1 MAENTPLEETPMI
14 ELVAAAV
21 PVAHQ
26 PAQFET
32 LMAFGAGAVTLL
44 LFAYAHERISPNC
57 ALLCAVGCLMAAAYG
72 FIQGAW
78 PLGIA
83 QVVWAVSAVRRWR
96 SALRRRHLRRER
108 RRRAAT
114 RSDEDAKAL
123 ETALESRLSRMFG
136 P

>member
-1 MAENTPLEETPMI
+1 MEETPMI
-14 ELVAAAV
+14 ELVAAAM

-26 PAQFET
+26 PVQFET
-32 LMAFGAGAVTLL
+32 LMAFGAGAVTLM

-57 ALLCAVGCLMAAAYG
+57 ALLCALGCLMAAAYG

-83 QVVWAVSAVRRWR
+83 QVVWAG
-96 SALRRRHLRRER
+96 SALRRWRTTIRRSRRQRQRH
-108 RRRAAT
+108 RRAAV